1 MTIERIDWMEE
12 SWLPDGAWRVDFM
25 SGPVMEQ
32 AGIPMDMSDTADQ
45 RYMELLSEYFH
56 DAPPSIRI
64 GTPGYRYGPAAG
76 GDDYTFVELLL
87 HGLDVAAKLG
97 IVAGFIGWLR
107 KKGALE
113 IRVSESYIEELA
125 RWECARRGLGVN
137 AEVISLSLLP
147 GEGET
152 PWGTPR
158 QAGGYSAV
166 LRLKDGRLAVLLFE
180 LDGRLIELS
189 TAGGQSTHDQQQ
201 PTS

>member
-1 MTIERIDWMEE
+1 MTIERIDWTRE
-12 SWLPDGAWRVDFM
+12 SWLPSGAWRVDFL
-25 SGPVMEQ
+25 SGPVMER
-32 AGIPMDMSDTADQ
+32 AGIPMDMSDSADQ
-45 RYMELLSEYFH
+45 QYIELLSEYFR

-87 HGLDVAAKLG
+87 QGLDLAARLA
-97 IVAGFIGWLR
+97 IVAGFVGWLK

-125 RWECARRGLGVN
+125 KWESARHGLGDN
-137 AEVISLSLLP
+137 AEVIALTLLP

-158 QAGGYSAV
+158 QAGGYSVV
-166 LRLKDGRLAVLLFE
+166 LRLQDGRLAVVLFE
-180 LDGRLIELS
+180 LDGRLKEVSIDV
-189 TAGGQSTHDQQQ
+189 GQHASDQKPVQ
-201 PTS
+201 